1 MRTTGQILSTSQAI
15 LFIASLFY
23 TALAWNAARADE
35 IDSMPAGAQS
45 DEFAA
50 GENEM
55 PFANTR
61 ECFDED
67 ESVCEAEGYDS
78 EEFVESDDVNLTEI
92 QETRT
97 LRSFPKVSKFLQ
109 NSVVR
114 ISVESYPF
122 PETTAQ

>member
-1 MRTTGQILSTSQAI
+1 MRTTGRILNTSQAI
-15 LFIASLFY
+15 LIASLFY
-23 TALAWNAARADE
+23 TVLAWNAARAD
-35 IDSMPAGAQS
+35 DLDTMPAGAQS

-50 GENEM
+50 GENQM

-67 ESVCEAEGYDS
+67 ETACEAEAYDS

-92 QETRT
+92 HETRT
-97 LRSFPKVSKFLQ
+97 LRSFPKVSKFLR

-122 PETTAQ
+122 PETTSQ